1 MPHADGFTN
10 KHLSVED
17 FFKVGSV
24 EKNLEILTE
33 NETFMDLS
41 VTHGVTHGNSSVD
54 VKTGWLAALYRI
66 K

>member
-1 MPHADGFTN
+1 MLHADGFTN
-10 KHLSVED
+10 DYLSVED

-41 VTHGVTHGNSSVD
+41 VTHGDSSVD
-54 VKTGWLAALYRI
+54 VKTGWLAALYCI